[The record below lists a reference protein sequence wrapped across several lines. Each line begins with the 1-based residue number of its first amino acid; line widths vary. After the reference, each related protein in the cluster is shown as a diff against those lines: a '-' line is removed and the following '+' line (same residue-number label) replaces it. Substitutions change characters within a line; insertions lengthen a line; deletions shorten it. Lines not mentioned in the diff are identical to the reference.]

1 MARHGRP
8 PADEVG
14 HLLAGP
20 LRPLGSVSAARF
32 QRLELRL
39 ARAVARAER
48 AMDFYGLPT
57 RLAEDV
63 EERVI
68 GAVHALL
75 RRGEQ
80 APV

>member
-1 MARHGRP
+1 
-8 PADEVG
+8 
-14 HLLAGP
+14 
-20 LRPLGSVSAARF
+20 
-32 QRLELRL
+32 
-39 ARAVARAER
+39 
-48 AMDFYGLPT
+48 MDFYGLPT